1 MKHKLLC
8 GRLMAGALVVALSAT
23 PVLAPT
29 VVFAEEINTSADE
42 TTEPKLENEKTE
54 DSSLEKE
61 DYKKADE
68 ESVEKTEEASE
79 KKTEESD
86 EKLEKETE
94 EKLEEELD
102 KESEEKE
109 NLLESIK
116 KKLRQAKKGKLN
128 NLDVDAISSA
138 TQSKFSS
145 KVQFQSAKSYGGI
158 YEDKFE
164 AAAYLKTPEGEEEKA
179 MVAVGYTF
187 GSSEDPNWDFA
198 ANMEAY
204 PKVGHSYNE
213 AIIVCFDDERNVD
226 WVWESDR
233 VGVSYFLTV
242 DVLEDGSI
250 VAGGRCRDY
259 ESNRTAMYLVK
270 INPEDPSDY
279 TEYIIN
285 SPSGAGYEINNI
297 VATSDG
303 GFAVSG
309 YTSFLEGYI
318 ASKKAGE
325 EDFSEKTKL
334 WQNADGKDE
343 DVCKRAS
350 IKGYNGMLLKFDKDM
365 ELDFANF
372 ENYGVEEGIADP
384 GYSSAVEKILG
395 FDIDANGDYVT
406 VGLTQLSKGNAN
418 AVISKWDGQTGELIS
433 RRMAGTNDPMKQNSI
448 DLISASYMSVAALA
462 DGTYV
467 VTGTASNDATTAEGW
482 KCYGSSDVVVVRYSS
497 DLNNVLFAR
506 NIGTVDGLSGS
517 LTATNGTEMEGVKAT
532 ADGGYVVFGT
542 SNTTLVEKD
551 LINEGYNWK
560 NYGGNDGIIIKY
572 DRNNNVSWCQNYGTT
587 GGDWIYDVIIRSNET
602 EITAVGQTSGQY
614 GTPSWEWHGQ
624 AASST
629 NPFDAFVMST
639 NMYKAAYTESKAS
652 EENSGVTWANGV
664 YEGEGVGRG
673 GTLNVEV
680 KIENN
685 RIADIQVKS
694 HNETPSVYE
703 RALSLLD
710 TILKKQSTD
719 VDSISGATLSSHGI
733 KGGVSN
739 ALAKASAQTAINAI
753 DKISKYT
760 SANTSNTGNINNV
773 LAAINYYTS
782 LTDYE
787 REYVI
792 NSEKLYEIA
801 DIFGFTVDVSKSSS
815 SEKDEEILDDTLNDT
830 YWNLQSKYYKQI
842 NANALLEH
850 GLTGEGVKIAIV
862 DSGIVGNSADLDYS
876 HILSGWDYVTDSPIN
891 GREDL
896 IDTQGHGTLVAGIIA
911 AVRNN
916 EIGIAGLLSGVDLV
930 PIRIPSGTDVDT
942 SVKVAQAIRDA
953 VDKFDADVITTS
965 VSLADTPELKA
976 AVDYAT
982 SKGAII
988 VGASGNSGVSGSIT
1002 DEYIYPASYDS
1013 VISVGAVDSVGTV
1026 RVNSTKNDKVLVVA
1040 PGQQIVS
1047 LGLSAN
1053 GYKCYVKSGTSY
1065 SSPVVA
1071 AMAAAAKQK
1080 NGAITTEEF
1089 VNLLMN
1095 TSQDKGD
1102 DGYDNSYGYGLVDF
1116 GAFAEKV
1123 APLSNPQHNKIN
1135 KSSGAGT
1142 STNSSSGS
1150 GNGSSANSSSGS
1162 SNSVN
1167 VKGNRTTETIK
1178 DETTPLAKENVMP
1191 DKTNKVAASSKSKDV
1206 LKEDE
1211 EILIEDTTTEAEDK
1225 EVVESEKEDADARE
1239 EVTEIPEEETPT
1251 AAEKKSYTMLIIL
1264 LVIGIAAVAG
1274 GVRYLIIST
1283 VKNK

>member
-1 MKHKLLC
+1 MKNKHLC
-8 GRLMAGALVVALSAT
+8 GRLLAGALVVALSAT
-23 PVLAPT
+23 SASAPA
-29 VVFAEEINTSADE
+29 VVFAEEIQTNADE
-42 TTEPKLENEKTE
+42 TIEKGLEETKSEKQ
-54 DSSLEKE
+54 D
-61 DYKKADE
+61 
-68 ESVEKTEEASE
+68 EASE
-79 KKTEESD
+79 KSEDDSMVITESESD
-86 EKLEKETE
+86 VEAEKEVEEITLE
-94 EKLEEELD
+94 ETEKLEEVEE
-102 KESEEKE
+102 ESEEDE
-109 NLLESIK
+109 SLLETIK

-138 TQSKFSS
+138 TQSKFSN
-145 KVQFQSAKSYGGI
+145 KVDFKSAKSYGGI

-164 AAAYLKTPEGEEEKA
+164 AAAYLKAPEGEEEKA

-187 GSSEDPNWDFA
+187 GNSEDPKWDFA
-198 ANMEAY
+198 PNMQAY

-213 AIIVCFDDERNVD
+213 AIIVCFDDERSVD

-250 VAGGRCRDY
+250 VAAGRCRDY
-259 ESNRTAMYLVK
+259 ESNRTAIYLVK
-270 INPEDPSDY
+270 INPDDPSDY

-309 YTSFLEGYI
+309 FTSFLEGYI

-325 EDFSEKTKL
+325 ENFSEKTKL
-334 WQNADGKDE
+334 WQNADGEEE

-350 IKGYNGMLLKFDKDM
+350 VKGYNGMLLKFDKDM

-372 ENYGVEEGIADP
+372 ENYGVEEAVADP
-384 GYSSAVEKILG
+384 KYSSAVEKILG

-406 VGLTQLSKGNAN
+406 VGLSQLSKGNTN
-418 AVISKWDGQTGELIS
+418 AVISKWDGETGELIS

-448 DLISASYMSVAALA
+448 DLINASYMSVAALA

-497 DLNNVLFAR
+497 DLKDVLFAR

-517 LTATNGTEMEGVKAT
+517 LTATNGTEMEGVRAT

-542 SNTTLVEKD
+542 SNTTLIEKD
-551 LINEGYNWK
+551 LVSEGYNWK
-560 NYGGNDGIIIKY
+560 NFGGNDGIIIKY
-572 DRNNNVSWCQNYGTT
+572 DKDNNVSWCQNYGTT

-673 GTLNVEV
+673 GTLTVEV
-680 KIENN
+680 TVENN
-685 RIADIQVKS
+685 RISNIQVKS
-694 HNETPSVYE
+694 HNETASVFE

-719 VDSISGATLSSHGI
+719 VDAISGATLSSHGI

-739 ALAKASAQTAINAI
+739 ALAKASAQTTINAI
-753 DKISKYT
+753 EKISKYT
-760 SANTSNTGNINNV
+760 SASTSNTGNINNV

-787 REYVI
+787 REYVT

-801 DIFGFTVDVSKSSS
+801 DIFGFTIDVSKSSS
-815 SEKDEEILDDTLNDT
+815 GEKAEEVVDDTFNDT

-842 NANALLEH
+842 NVNAFFEN
-850 GLTGEGVKIAIV
+850 GLTGNGVKIAVV

-876 HILSGWDYVTDSPIN
+876 HILSGFDYVTDSPIN

-896 IDTQGHGTLVAGIIA
+896 VDTQGHGTLVAGIIA

-916 EIGIAGLLSGVDLV
+916 EIGIAGLLSDVDLI
-930 PIRIPSGTDVDT
+930 PIRIPSGTDEAT

-965 VSLADTPELKA
+965 VSLADTPELKEAVEYA
-976 AVDYAT
+976 ASNNV
-982 SKGAII
+982 II
-988 VGASGNSGVSGSIT
+988 VGASGNSGVSGSTT

-1026 RVNSTKNDKVLVVA
+1026 RVNSTKNDKVFAVA

-1065 SSPVVA
+1065 SSPIVA

-1080 NGAITTEEF
+1080 NANITTEEF
-1089 VNLLMN
+1089 EKLLKN

-1102 DGYDNSYGYGLVDF
+1102 EGFDNSYGYGLVDF
-1116 GAFAEKV
+1116 GAFAEKL
-1123 APLSNPQHNKIN
+1123 APSLKPIHSTSEN
-1135 KSSGAGT
+1135 KSGGTGT
-1142 STNSSSGS
+1142 SASL
-1150 GNGSSANSSSGS
+1150 GSSTKNSTGESSVVIEKD
-1162 SNSVN
+1162 NKV
-1167 VKGNRTTETIK
+1167 TETIK
-1178 DETTPLAKENVMP
+1178 DEATQLAKASVKSN
-1191 DKTNKVAASSKSKDV
+1191 KTTKDAAVKD
-1206 LKEDE
+1206 DE
-1211 EILIEDTTTEAEDK
+1211 IVTEDTAVDGEDK
-1225 EVVESEKEDADARE
+1225 EVIKTEKVDSDTSE
-1239 EVTEIPEEETPT
+1239 EVSEIPEEETP
-1251 AAEKKSYTMLIIL
+1251 ASADKKHQNMIIIL
-1264 LVIGIAAVAG
+1264 FVVLIAVVAG
-1274 GVRYLIIST
+1274 SVRFFILQS